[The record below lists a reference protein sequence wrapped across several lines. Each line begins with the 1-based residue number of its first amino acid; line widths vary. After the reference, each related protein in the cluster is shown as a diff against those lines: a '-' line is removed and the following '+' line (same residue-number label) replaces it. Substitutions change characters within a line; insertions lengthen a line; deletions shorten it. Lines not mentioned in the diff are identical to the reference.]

1 MTGVTGVGHRATSSS
16 TVNHLEPAPR
26 ELRQPSPLPAEA
38 CSVAGSTSVAADP
51 GDTPRSDLRRTRC
64 EARVPLASHACS
76 SSAEDVVEAS
86 GTHTPN

>member
-1 MTGVTGVGHRATSSS
+1 MTVVTGVTGVGHRATSSS
-16 TVNHLEPAPR
+16 TVN
-26 ELRQPSPLPAEA
+26 
-38 CSVAGSTSVAADP
+38 AADP

>member
-1 MTGVTGVGHRATSSS
+1 MTVVTEVIGLGSSPNGRHR
-16 TVNHLEPAPR
+16 LEPAG
-26 ELRQPSPLPAEA
+26 QPSVTSTPAPAEA

-64 EARVPLASHACS
+64 EARVPLASPAYS
-76 SSAEDVVEAS
+76 SWVGVEAS